1 MRIITPEQMRELDR
15 RLTQE
20 LGLEPALLMETAGRA
35 IVRAIVER
43 VGMGQDRYATVL
55 CGTGNNGGDGF
66 VAARV
71 LASCG
76 FRVEVYIAGDLAKM
90 TPASAVHYKA
100 MKASG
105 IDARAFAQAPRQPEL
120 QNVRRSL
127 GRSAAIVDALVGIGP
142 TEELRDP
149 ILTLAQQLD
158 GRHRGLV
165 VAADIPSGLCAQDG
179 RILGAAVRAHL
190 VVTMA
195 AVKTGLCVGAGPDLY
210 DELVVA
216 DIGVP
221 RRWLEAL
228 TPTGNTL
235 DAAYAASLLPA
246 RPAHS
251 HKGRFGHI
259 FIVAGSP
266 GKAGAA
272 LLCAG
277 GAMRSGVG
285 LCTVGTSGEVRG
297 RLEAYYPDAM
307 VEAVRGGASEIKRI
321 EKLLVKKSAVVAGP
335 GLGTGAAE
343 VDLVQR
349 LLALSTVPV
358 LLDADALTALASKP
372 DMAAPA
378 AGRLVLTPHPGEM
391 APLLDTTIEAVEA
404 DRMGAARKA
413 AEKWSAVVVLKGS
426 RTLVVAPG
434 GAWAVCMRANAA
446 LAKGGSGDVLAGV
459 IGAQLAQGL
468 APFQAAQLGVA
479 LHSAAGAELAKAWG
493 TRSGLP
499 SDLVDLL
506 GQAWQGVEAQ
516 AGAAAGEPGE
526 RKANLPRRGVTDSL
540 VG

>member
-35 IVRAIVER
+35 IARAIVDR
-43 VGMGQDRYATVL
+43 IGTGQDRYATVL

-71 LASCG
+71 LASAG

-90 TPASAVHYKA
+90 TPAAALHHKA
-100 MKASG
+100 MRACG
-105 IDARAFAQAPRQPEL
+105 VDARVFAQAPRQPEL

-127 GRSAAIVDALVGIGP
+127 GRAAAIVDALVGTGP
-142 TEELRDP
+142 TEDLRDP
-149 ILTLAQQLD
+149 LLTLAQQLD

-165 VAADIPSGLCAQDG
+165 VAADVPSGLCAHDG

-195 AVKTGLCVGAGPDLY
+195 AIKTGLCLGAGPETY

-221 RRWLEAL
+221 PRWLGGVV
-228 TPTGNTL
+228 PTGNVL
-235 DAAYAASLLPA
+235 DAAHVRSLVPA

-251 HKGRFGHI
+251 HKGQFGHV

-297 RLEAYYPDAM
+297 RLEAHYPDAM
-307 VEAVRGGASEIKRI
+307 VEAIRGGASEVKRI
-321 EKLLVKKSAVVAGP
+321 EKLLIKKSAIVVGP

-349 LLALSTVPV
+349 ILALSTVPV

-391 APLLDTTIEAVEA
+391 ATLLDATIEQVEA
-404 DRMGAARKA
+404 DRIGAARKA
-413 AEKWSAVVVLKGS
+413 AEKWNAVVVLKGS

-434 GAWAVCMRANAA
+434 GPWAVNLRANAA

-479 LHSAAGAELAKAWG
+479 LHSAAGVELAKTWG
-493 TRSGLP
+493 NRAGLP

-506 GQAWQGVEAQ
+506 GQAWLNLESDVE
-516 AGAAAGEPGE
+516 GTEAAPVL
-526 RKANLPRRGVTDSL
+526 RRPNLPRRGVADSL
-540 VG
+540 GG